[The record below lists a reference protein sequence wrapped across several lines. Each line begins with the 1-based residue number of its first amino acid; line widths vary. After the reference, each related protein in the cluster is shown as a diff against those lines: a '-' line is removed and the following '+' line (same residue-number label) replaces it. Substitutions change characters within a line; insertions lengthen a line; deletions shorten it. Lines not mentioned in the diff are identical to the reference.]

1 LAVLLLVAL
10 AADSAPARAGERGA
24 DGHFDQRRSSHFVLY
39 QDVAIDRR
47 SGWRGSIRFEREVLA
62 ALEDS
67 YERLDALL
75 GLRPRRS
82 VTVVIYDPAAFEHR
96 FAGLFRFEAAGFY
109 HGTIRIRGD
118 TRVTLT
124 LLHVLQHELVHAAF
138 DQAARSLPVPAWL
151 NEGLA
156 EWFAYRTAGRRHL
169 APGEATA
176 LRAAAHSGALPPLSE
191 LGRTSFAHLHPEAV
205 SLAYLES
212 YALIEHLARRH
223 GEESLRRLCQQL
235 LRSRSLERTLHRVYG
250 AGLDELEAGFRREA
264 LGSFP

>member
-1 LAVLLLVAL
+1 
-10 AADSAPARAGERGA
+10 
-24 DGHFDQRRSSHFVLY
+24 VLY

-47 SGWRGSIRFEREVLA
+47 SGWRGSIRFEREVLE

-75 GLRPRRS
+75 GLRPRRP

-109 HGTIRIRGD
+109 HGTIRVRGD
-118 TRVTLT
+118 TRVTAT

-138 DQAARSLPVPAWL
+138 DQAAQSLAVPAWL

-156 EWFAYRTAGRRHL
+156 EWFAYRAAGRRYL

-176 LRAAAHSGALPPLSE
+176 LRAAARSGALPPLSE
-191 LGRTSFAHLHPEAV
+191 LGRTSFVHLHPEAV

-223 GEESLRRLCQQL
+223 GEESLRRLCRQL
-235 LRSRSLERTLHRVYG
+235 LRSRSLERTLERVYG
-250 AGLDELEAGFRREA
+250 ADLDELEAGFQRET
-264 LGSFP
+264 LGRFP